1 MASALRSEEG
11 ARRADEG
18 WVLAEMMI
26 EACFDH
32 GHSQE
37 WPLTP
42 ALSSLLKAG
51 AIHGASPRTPKGRG
65 IKATATQ

>member
-1 MASALRSEEG
+1 MDGVGFEERG
-11 ARRADEG
+11 RYPKADEG

-42 ALSSLLKAG
+42 ALS
-51 AIHGASPRTPKGRG
+51 PKGRG